1 MEIELNTYMIAIKC
15 ELSKKWKQKGKGVD
29 ESAFLHS
36 PVVRNSATFF
46 AEDEEEEESNLQ
58 ILSKDEKDLAGSRS

>member
-1 MEIELNTYMIAIKC
+1 MNL
-15 ELSKKWKQKGKGVD
+15 LSPY
-29 ESAFLHS
+29 S

>member
-1 MEIELNTYMIAIKC
+1 MNLP
-15 ELSKKWKQKGKGVD
+15 SP
-29 ESAFLHS
+29 HS

-58 ILSKDEKDLAGSRS
+58 ILSKGEKDLAGSRS